1 MYNTGSY
8 SLVKE
13 KLVYGEEQNVFLKT
27 DEICVV
33 PVWELDVGD
42 KDFWK
47 DGPNE
52 GSVER
57 VHIIEFNSMI
67 AGYVMKVAL
76 DSKATYDGVIT
87 NNGKGFH
94 DVAHGTIPYYS
105 KHQRQDFE
113 HRLISLEGMKTS
125 LEKVGDAT
133 KHCGKFEKSTVDW
146 VKKSLTP
153 ASRSNSYFLGVGRKK
168 QNKKNKMFI
177 SLEAYILLY
186 VGRLPHVS
194 FVPTVSA
201 LT

>member
-47 DGPNE
+47 DASNE

-76 DSKATYDGVIT
+76 DSKARY
-87 NNGKGFH
+87 H
-94 DVAHGTIPYYS
+94 TILFKAS
-105 KHQRQDFE
+105 KAIRDFE

-133 KHCGKFEKSTVDW
+133 ALHINHLIKMKHCGKFEKSTVDW
-146 VKKSLTP
+146 VKKS
-153 ASRSNSYFLGVGRKK
+153 K
-168 QNKKNKMFI
+168 
-177 SLEAYILLY
+177 
-186 VGRLPHVS
+186 S
-194 FVPTVSA
+194 F
-201 LT
+201 